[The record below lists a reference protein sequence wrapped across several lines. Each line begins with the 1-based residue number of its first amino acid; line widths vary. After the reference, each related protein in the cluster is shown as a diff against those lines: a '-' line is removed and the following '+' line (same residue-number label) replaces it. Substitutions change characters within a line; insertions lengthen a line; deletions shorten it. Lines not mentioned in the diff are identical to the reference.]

1 MWPASLDAS
10 IFSATPASAVRSAGI
25 LNGIASLTA
34 TPSTAGTEAS
44 LRGDL
49 AKVGGA
55 VAAATGS
62 ANLAFVV
69 SPGYA
74 LRLLTYRNVI
84 GDAAQIWP
92 SIAVPDG
99 TIICVAVDAFV
110 SGFGPVPRIETS
122 RDAVVHMEAD
132 APLPIASPGSP
143 NVVAA
148 PTRSLF
154 QTDSI
159 AVRCILDAAWCLRSP
174 AAVAWI
180 TGALW

>member
-99 TIICVAVDAFV
+99 TIICVAVVV

-132 APLPIASPGSP
+132 APLPCFK
-143 NVVAA
+143 
-148 PTRSLF
+148 PTPS
-154 QTDSI
+154 
-159 AVRCILDAAWCLRSP
+159 RCGAFWMLR
-174 AAVAWI
+174 
-180 TGALW
+180 GA